1 MWYGETHYFKIKR
14 DTLDY
19 LAISSMGGFDPKV
32 MVYDDFY
39 TLVDRN
45 DDVDPN
51 SRGAIYTSGKN
62 FYCQF
67 YADRDRYYYFGVKPA
82 LSGATGT
89 TTIRCVIDNFHV
101 SDYSKLV
108 SGINAVKNGRIYYK
122 DYTNLSYYI
131 SIGAAQWN
139 KLGQVQIR
147 HRGAGTAPT

>member
-19 LAISSMGGFDPKV
+19 LAIYSMGGFDPKV

-39 TLVDRN
+39 TLVYRN

-101 SDYSKLV
+101 SDYS
-108 SGINAVKNGRIYYK
+108 
-122 DYTNLSYYI
+122 
-131 SIGAAQWN
+131 
-139 KLGQVQIR
+139 
-147 HRGAGTAPT
+147 